1 MFYMAEEGGKS
12 QTRVHETR
20 LGDSRASTMRRSS
33 LAYSSDGMERLGS
46 VLVEN
51 CNILRKLFHTAVLL
65 STSKM
70 EDFGDLNYFF
80 VLRLKNP
87 RVERRGT
94 LLCCEMWRC
103 TYRRLGTRQLQ
114 IETAAPGIV
123 REVTSAPSP
132 TFYYYESS
140 DLTLETDWHIPR
152 PIA

>member
-1 MFYMAEEGGKS
+1 MTEEGGKS

-46 VLVEN
+46 VVVEN

-70 EDFGDLNYFF
+70 EDFGDLNHFF

-103 TYRRLGTRQLQ
+103 TYRRSGIGSYRSKRRLPVLFERLHPRYHQPFIIMSQAVLHWKRVGTFLAR
-114 IETAAPGIV
+114 
-123 REVTSAPSP
+123 
-132 TFYYYESS
+132 
-140 DLTLETDWHIPR
+140 
-152 PIA
+152 